1 MTQGRISNLGR
12 TNPSLS
18 YKEVLILDFSYFFS
32 GIQTDFC
39 LTLLAPLAC
48 AVFRAIFLWRYHTH
62 AIPRRQLLTCF
73 RYGFWWGMDF
83 NAYVFLILLLCVSL
97 PTAIFPSVRPFA
109 DGLRCALV
117 TAYLGILYLA
127 FIGKM
132 IFYDHFHDTFNATIR
147 LGIHADKKNFADI
160 FFHQHH
166 GGLVLLGIPVY
177 LAICVLAARALLML
191 PRLPYDMI
199 APPDG
204 AARIACNVLCFV
216 SAIVL
221 FYWLRYGGT
230 LNHRK
235 KPEWDEV
242 PPLVKEDAVLAKATV
257 DDLIALELA
266 WKKRVSDA
274 ARHSDDEA
282 RRYLAPILP
291 ESCPPH
297 TDDPLPF
304 FQQLTAGPRIARPSH
319 IFFLLGE
326 SHAQA
331 PLDSVYHHLGLV
343 EASLRFRANPH
354 TVSFPHFLSAG
365 MISQPSL
372 VSLLSGIYDAD
383 MELNENVSFWE
394 RCLPSTL
401 PIQLNKL
408 GYRTEFWYGG
418 GLNWGSLDHFVPK
431 IGFDA
436 WHAGPEIC
444 VEDAPQTWLGVYDH
458 IFLEE
463 AAARIEAS
471 TEDGPVFH
479 FLYTTSNHGPY
490 NMPYE
495 KYGFDLSRVMKD
507 APEVA
512 ARIARDKKVS
522 RRMASIWY
530 ADQALIRFAER
541 MKKDFPDSLI
551 IITGDHSFGA
561 LPYEYDVAKR
571 REPTIRE
578 AVLTSFAMYHREL
591 TPDMLPSRI
600 GGHMN
605 ILPTLLELIAPQ
617 GFSYLSPFA
626 PLTQPLSHVVTP
638 YCWETED
645 TIGDFRSGEAQ
656 PLKITD
662 GPLPTEHLVRFQEE
676 RDALCELTGWYVRHP
691 ELLEQR

>member
-1 MTQGRISNLGR
+1 M
-12 TNPSLS
+12 
-18 YKEVLILDFSYFFS
+18 DFSYFFS
-32 GIQTDFC
+32 GAQAD
-39 LTLLAPLAC
+39 LLLMLLAPLAC
-48 AVFRAIFLWRYHTH
+48 AVFRALFLWRYRTH
-62 AIPRRQLLTCF
+62 AFTWPQLATCF

-97 PTAIFPSVRPFA
+97 PTAIFPSVRPFS

-204 AARIACNVLCFV
+204 AARLACNVICFV
-216 SAIVL
+216 GAIVL

-242 PPLVKEDAVLAKATV
+242 PPRVKEDTLLAKAAM

-274 ARHSDDEA
+274 ERHTDDESWS
-282 RRYLAPILP
+282 YLTSILP
-291 ESCPPH
+291 EHCPR
-297 TDDPLPF
+297 TDHPLSLF
-304 FQQLTAGPRIARPSH
+304 ARATTGPRVTTPSH

-331 PLDSVYHHLGLV
+331 PLDPMYHRLGLM
-343 EASLRFRANPH
+343 EASLRFRSSPH
-354 TVSFPHFLSAG
+354 TITMNHMLSAG
-365 MISQPSL
+365 MTSRPSL
-372 VSLLSGIYDAD
+372 VSLFTGLYDSD
-383 MELNENVSFWE
+383 MEINEMGAFWQ
-394 RCLPSTL
+394 RTFPNSLP
-401 PIQLNKL
+401 QLLHRL
-408 GYRTEFWYGG
+408 GYRTEYWFGG
-418 GLNWGSLDHFVPK
+418 YLNHGSMEHFVPA

-444 VEDAPQTWLGVYDH
+444 GADAPQTWLGVYDH

-541 MKKDFPDSLI
+541 MKKEFPDSLI

-591 TPDMLPSRI
+591 TPDMLPSHI

-656 PLKITD
+656 PLKVTD
-662 GPLPTEHLVRFQEE
+662 GPLPTEHLVRFREE

>member
-1 MTQGRISNLGR
+1 M
-12 TNPSLS
+12 
-18 YKEVLILDFSYFFS
+18 DFSYFFS
-32 GIQTDFC
+32 GAQAD
-39 LTLLAPLAC
+39 LLLMLLAPLAC
-48 AVFRAIFLWRYHTH
+48 AVFRALFLWRYRTH
-62 AIPRRQLLTCF
+62 AFTWPQLATCF

-97 PTAIFPSVRPFA
+97 PTAIFPSVRPFS

-204 AARIACNVLCFV
+204 AARLACNVICFV
-216 SAIVL
+216 GAIVL

-242 PPLVKEDAVLAKATV
+242 PPRVKEDTLLAKAAM

-274 ARHSDDEA
+274 ERHTDDESWS
-282 RRYLAPILP
+282 YLTSILP
-291 ESCPPH
+291 EHCPR
-297 TDDPLPF
+297 TDHPLSLF
-304 FQQLTAGPRIARPSH
+304 ARATTGPRVTTPSH

-331 PLDSVYHHLGLV
+331 PLDPMYHRLGLM
-343 EASLRFRANPH
+343 EASLRFRSSPH
-354 TVSFPHFLSAG
+354 TITMNHMLSAG
-365 MISQPSL
+365 MTSRPSL
-372 VSLLSGIYDAD
+372 VSLFTGLYDSD
-383 MELNENVSFWE
+383 MEINEMGAFWQ
-394 RCLPSTL
+394 RTFPNSLP
-401 PIQLNKL
+401 QLLHRL
-408 GYRTEFWYGG
+408 GYRTEYWYGG
-418 GLNWGSLDHFVPK
+418 YLNHGSMEHFVPA

-444 VEDAPQTWLGVYDH
+444 GADAPQTWLGVYDH
-458 IFLEE
+458 IFLED

-591 TPDMLPSRI
+591 TPDMLPSHI

-656 PLKITD
+656 PLKVTD
-662 GPLPTEHLVRFQEE
+662 GPLPTEHLVRFREE

-691 ELLEQR
+691 ELLEQH

>member
-1 MTQGRISNLGR
+1 
-12 TNPSLS
+12 
-18 YKEVLILDFSYFFS
+18 
-32 GIQTDFC
+32 
-39 LTLLAPLAC
+39 
-48 AVFRAIFLWRYHTH
+48 
-62 AIPRRQLLTCF
+62 
-73 RYGFWWGMDF
+73 
-83 NAYVFLILLLCVSL
+83 
-97 PTAIFPSVRPFA
+97 
-109 DGLRCALV
+109 
-117 TAYLGILYLA
+117 
-127 FIGKM
+127 
-132 IFYDHFHDTFNATIR
+132 
-147 LGIHADKKNFADI
+147 
-160 FFHQHH
+160 
-166 GGLVLLGIPVY
+166 
-177 LAICVLAARALLML
+177 
-191 PRLPYDMI
+191 
-199 APPDG
+199 
-204 AARIACNVLCFV
+204 
-216 SAIVL
+216 
-221 FYWLRYGGT
+221 
-230 LNHRK
+230 
-235 KPEWDEV
+235 
-242 PPLVKEDAVLAKATV
+242 
-257 DDLIALELA
+257 
-266 WKKRVSDA
+266 
-274 ARHSDDEA
+274 
-282 RRYLAPILP
+282 
-291 ESCPPH
+291 
-297 TDDPLPF
+297 
-304 FQQLTAGPRIARPSH
+304 
-319 IFFLLGE
+319 
-326 SHAQA
+326 
-331 PLDSVYHHLGLV
+331 
-343 EASLRFRANPH
+343 
-354 TVSFPHFLSAG
+354 

-394 RCLPSTL
+394 GCLPSTL

-444 VEDAPQTWLGVYDH
+444 GEDAPQTWLGVYDH

-512 ARIARDKKVS
+512 ARIARDKKIS

-591 TPDMLPSRI
+591 TPDMLPSKI

>member
-1 MTQGRISNLGR
+1 M
-12 TNPSLS
+12 
-18 YKEVLILDFSYFFS
+18 DFSYFFS
-32 GIQTDFC
+32 GAQAD
-39 LTLLAPLAC
+39 LLLMLLAPLAC
-48 AVFRAIFLWRYHTH
+48 AVFRALFLWRYRTH
-62 AIPRRQLLTCF
+62 AFTWPQLATCF

-83 NAYVFLILLLCVSL
+83 NAYVFLSLLLCVSL
-97 PTAIFPSVRPFA
+97 PTAIFPSVRPFS

-204 AARIACNVLCFV
+204 AARLACNVICFV
-216 SAIVL
+216 GAIVL

-242 PPLVKEDAVLAKATV
+242 PPRVKEDTLLAKAAM

-274 ARHSDDEA
+274 ERHTDDESWS
-282 RRYLAPILP
+282 YLTSILP
-291 ESCPPH
+291 EHCPR
-297 TDDPLPF
+297 TDHPLSLF
-304 FQQLTAGPRIARPSH
+304 ARATTGPRVTTPSH

-331 PLDSVYHHLGLV
+331 PLDPMYHRLGLM
-343 EASLRFRANPH
+343 EASLRFRSSPH
-354 TVSFPHFLSAG
+354 TVTMNHMLSAG
-365 MISQPSL
+365 MTSRPSL
-372 VSLLSGIYDAD
+372 VSLFTGLYDSD
-383 MELNENVSFWE
+383 MEINEMGAFWQ
-394 RCLPSTL
+394 RTFPNSLP
-401 PIQLNKL
+401 QLLHRL
-408 GYRTEFWYGG
+408 GYRTEYWYGG
-418 GLNWGSLDHFVPK
+418 YLNHGSMEHFVPA

-444 VEDAPQTWLGVYDH
+444 GADAPQTWLGVYDH

-591 TPDMLPSRI
+591 TPDMLPSHI

-656 PLKITD
+656 PLKVTD
-662 GPLPTEHLVRFQEE
+662 GPLPTEHLVRFREE

>member
-1 MTQGRISNLGR
+1 M
-12 TNPSLS
+12 
-18 YKEVLILDFSYFFS
+18 DFSYFFS
-32 GIQTDFC
+32 GAQAD
-39 LTLLAPLAC
+39 LLLMLLAPLAC
-48 AVFRAIFLWRYHTH
+48 AMFRALFLWRYRTH
-62 AIPRRQLLTCF
+62 AFTWPQLAACF

-97 PTAIFPSVRPFA
+97 PTAIVPSVRPFA

-204 AARIACNVLCFV
+204 AARLACNVICFV
-216 SAIVL
+216 GAIVL

-242 PPLVKEDAVLAKATV
+242 PPRVKEDTLLAKAAM

-274 ARHSDDEA
+274 ERHTDDEA
-282 RRYLAPILP
+282 WSYLTSILP
-291 ESCPPH
+291 EHCPR
-297 TDDPLPF
+297 TDHPLSLF
-304 FQQLTAGPRIARPSH
+304 ARSTAGPRVTPPSH

-331 PLDSVYHHLGLV
+331 PLDPMYHRLGLM
-343 EASLRFRANPH
+343 EASLRFRSSPH
-354 TVSFPHFLSAG
+354 TVTMDHMLSAG
-365 MISQPSL
+365 MTSRPSL
-372 VSLLSGIYDAD
+372 VSLFTGLYDSD
-383 MELNENVSFWE
+383 MEINEMGAFWQ
-394 RCLPSTL
+394 RTFPNSLP
-401 PIQLNKL
+401 QLLHRL
-408 GYRTEFWYGG
+408 GYRTEYWYGG
-418 GLNWGSLDHFVPK
+418 YLNHGSMEHFVPA

-444 VEDAPQTWLGVYDH
+444 GEDAPQTWLGVYDH

-495 KYGFDLSRVMKD
+495 KYGFNLSRVMKD